1 MPWVFASPLPVPD
14 TLRQAVRD
22 FYRIDESTAVAR
34 ILAGADHDEATTARI
49 AATAR
54 RLVFEA
60 RRQRHG
66 KGGIDAFLN
75 EFALSSRQGTA
86 LMRLP
91 AALLRLPDPHKV
103 DRLTR
108 EKPAHAACERH
119 PGHSP

>member
-22 FYRIDESTAVAR
+22 SYRVDENTAVAR
-34 ILAGADHDEATTARI
+34 ILAVADHDEATTARV

-54 RLVFEA
+54 RLVLEA

-75 EFALSSRQGTA
+75 EFALSSREGIA
-86 LMRLP
+86 LMCL
-91 AALLRLPDPHKV
+91 AEALLRIPDADTV
-103 DRLTR
+103 DR
-108 EKPAHAACERH
+108 
-119 PGHSP
+119 